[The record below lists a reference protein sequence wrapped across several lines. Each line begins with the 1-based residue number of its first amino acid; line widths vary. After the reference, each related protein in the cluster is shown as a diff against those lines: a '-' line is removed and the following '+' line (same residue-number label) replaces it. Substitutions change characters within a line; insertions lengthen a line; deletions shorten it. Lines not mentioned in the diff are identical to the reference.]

1 MFFSGTMTVAAQK
14 VLVVLPKDDW
24 TRKQIILVVT
34 KDNIFM
40 YKILPFLLPC
50 IRSIQELIWKNL
62 AILVTSPSVILWCSK
77 TNIRHIRYFVKYT
90 WCICADLFYLLSSI
104 YLVVRPKLGLT
115 PKGLRC
121 VVGTLIRGFLN
132 LIGGCLCVSSRI
144 WNCWNLF
151 PGRQQMLFCT
161 GEMSYPSPQLE
172 NIWLTW
178 VRAEICVCVVI
189 LIWGFSLK
197 ATNARSLHSDILSWP
212 YYIS

>member
-1 MFFSGTMTVAAQK
+1 MFFSGTVTVAAQK

-50 IRSIQELIWKNL
+50 MRSIQELIWKNL

-104 YLVVRPKLGLT
+104 YILLSVPNWDWLPKGWDVWWEHWSEASQIQGSRICGTFSDPELT
-115 PKGLRC
+115 P
-121 VVGTLIRGFLN
+121 
-132 LIGGCLCVSSRI
+132 
-144 WNCWNLF
+144 NLF
-151 PGRQQMLFCT
+151 SER
-161 GEMSYPSPQLE
+161 
-172 NIWLTW
+172 
-178 VRAEICVCVVI
+178 VC
-189 LIWGFSLK
+189 
-197 ATNARSLHSDILSWP
+197 
-212 YYIS
+212 

>member
-1 MFFSGTMTVAAQK
+1 MFFSGTVTVAAQK

-161 GEMSYPSPQLE
+161 GEMFPVREY
-172 NIWLTW
+172 LTK
-178 VRAEICVCVVI
+178 
-189 LIWGFSLK
+189 LG
-197 ATNARSLHSDILSWP
+197 
-212 YYIS
+212 

>member
-1 MFFSGTMTVAAQK
+1 MFFSGTVTVAAQK

-62 AILVTSPSVILWCSK
+62 AILVTSSSVILWCSK

-104 YLVVRPKLGLT
+104 YILLSVPNWDWLPKGWDVWWEHWSEASQISLEAVSVSHQESGTVETFFQEGNRCCFALVKYLT
-115 PKGLRC
+115 P
-121 VVGTLIRGFLN
+121 V
-132 LIGGCLCVSSRI
+132 
-144 WNCWNLF
+144 
-151 PGRQQMLFCT
+151 
-161 GEMSYPSPQLE
+161 PS
-172 NIWLTW
+172 
-178 VRAEICVCVVI
+178 
-189 LIWGFSLK
+189 
-197 ATNARSLHSDILSWP
+197 
-212 YYIS
+212 